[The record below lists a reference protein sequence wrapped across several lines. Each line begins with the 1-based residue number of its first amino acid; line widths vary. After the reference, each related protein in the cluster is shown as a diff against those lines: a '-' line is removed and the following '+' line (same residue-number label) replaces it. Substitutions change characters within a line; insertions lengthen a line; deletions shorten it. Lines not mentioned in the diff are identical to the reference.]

1 MAVENEQTSV
11 EFGTPNFRKIDV
23 PLQPQIKRQKTI
35 MKIHVLHTGEV
46 RVSPYLPFGGDNCN
60 LLKASGMTTPKEDWI
75 WLPVSVYLIEHP
87 KGLILV
93 DTGWHRDMSPEGVY
107 DKAAQIKS
115 LGSRV
120 LYNVNQGQIPL
131 GEAVDEQLATM
142 GIKPADLDYVLL
154 THLDCDHANGL
165 LAVKDAR
172 HIIVAQEELDCAR
185 KNGFIRYKKKWWKD
199 CDLETIAWN
208 GEEGPAGKSFDL
220 FGDGSIKMIN
230 IPGHCDGLCAVKITR
245 EDGKYVLLFSD
256 GGYATKSW
264 KEMITS
270 GVSLDKE
277 MQRKSLQWIREQSMD
292 PNCVESLAT
301 HDTEIK
307 PHVIEL

>member
-1 MAVENEQTSV
+1 M
-11 EFGTPNFRKIDV
+11 I
-23 PLQPQIKRQKTI
+23 
-35 MKIHVLHTGEV
+35 KIHVLHTGEV

-60 LLKASGMTTPKEDWI
+60 LLKASGMTTPKKDWI

-131 GEAVDEQLATM
+131 GKAVDEQLEGM
-142 GIKPADLDYVLL
+142 GIKPVDIDYVLL

-165 LAVKDAR
+165 RAVKDAKR
-172 HIIVAQEELDCAR
+172 ILVAAEELECAR
-185 KNGFIRYKKKWWKD
+185 KNGFIRYKKKWWEGVD
-199 CDLETIAWN
+199 MHTIEWN
-208 GEEGPAGKSFDL
+208 GTEGPAGKSFDL

-270 GVSLDKE
+270 GVSLDKDK
-277 MQRKSLQWIREQSMD
+277 QKKSLMWIREQSMD
-292 PNCVESLAT
+292 SNCMESLAT
-301 HDTEIK
+301 HDTDIK

>member
-1 MAVENEQTSV
+1 
-11 EFGTPNFRKIDV
+11 
-23 PLQPQIKRQKTI
+23 
-35 MKIHVLHTGEV
+35 MKVHVLHTGEV

-165 LAVKDAR
+165 RAVKNAK

-185 KNGFIRYKKKWWKD
+185 KNGFIRYKKKWWEGV
-199 CDLETIAWN
+199 DLQTIEWN
-208 GEEGPAGKSFDL
+208 GTEGPAQKSFDL

-270 GVSLDKE
+270 GVSLDKK
-277 MQRKSLQWIREQSMD
+277 MQRKSLQWIRDQSMD
-292 PNCVESLAT
+292 ANCIESLAT
-301 HDTEIK
+301 HDTDIK

>member
-1 MAVENEQTSV
+1 M
-11 EFGTPNFRKIDV
+11 
-23 PLQPQIKRQKTI
+23 

-46 RVSPYLPFGGDNCN
+46 RVSPYLPFGGDRCN

-165 LAVKDAR
+165 RAVKDAK

-185 KNGFIRYKKKWWKD
+185 KNGFIRYKKKWWEGV
-199 CDLETIAWN
+199 DLQTIEWN
-208 GEEGPAGKSFDL
+208 GTEGPAQKSFDL

-292 PNCVESLAT
+292 ANCIESLAT
-301 HDTEIK
+301 HDTDIK

>member
-1 MAVENEQTSV
+1 M
-11 EFGTPNFRKIDV
+11 
-23 PLQPQIKRQKTI
+23 
-35 MKIHVLHTGEV
+35 MKVNVLHTGEV

-165 LAVKDAR
+165 RAVKNAK

-185 KNGFIRYKKKWWKD
+185 KNGFIRYKKKWWEGV
-199 CDLETIAWN
+199 DLQTIEWN
-208 GEEGPAGKSFDL
+208 GTEGPAQKSFDL

-245 EDGKYVLLFSD
+245 EDGRYVLLFSD

-292 PNCVESLAT
+292 ANCIESLAT
-301 HDTEIK
+301 HDTDIK

>member
-1 MAVENEQTSV
+1 M
-11 EFGTPNFRKIDV
+11 
-23 PLQPQIKRQKTI
+23 
-35 MKIHVLHTGEV
+35 MKVHVLHTGEV

-165 LAVKDAR
+165 RAVKDAK

-185 KNGFIRYKKKWWKD
+185 KNGFIRYKKKWWEGV
-199 CDLETIAWN
+199 DLQTIVWN
-208 GEEGPAGKSFDL
+208 GTEGPAQKSFDL

-245 EDGKYVLLFSD
+245 EDGHYVLLFSD

-292 PNCVESLAT
+292 ANCIESLAT
-301 HDTEIK
+301 HDTDIK

>member
-1 MAVENEQTSV
+1 
-11 EFGTPNFRKIDV
+11 
-23 PLQPQIKRQKTI
+23 

-165 LAVKDAR
+165 RAVKDAK

-185 KNGFIRYKKKWWKD
+185 KNGFIRYKKKWWEGV
-199 CDLETIAWN
+199 DLQTIEWN
-208 GEEGPAGKSFDL
+208 GTEGPAQKSFDL

-230 IPGHCDGLCAVKITR
+230 IPGHCDGLCAVKVSR

-292 PNCVESLAT
+292 TNCIESLAT
-301 HDTEIK
+301 HDTDIK

>member
-1 MAVENEQTSV
+1 M
-11 EFGTPNFRKIDV
+11 
-23 PLQPQIKRQKTI
+23 

-46 RVSPYLPFGGDNCN
+46 RVSPYLPFGGDNCS

-131 GEAVDEQLATM
+131 GQAVDEQLATM
-142 GIKPADLDYVLL
+142 GIKPSDLDYVLL

-165 LAVKDAR
+165 RAVKDVK
-172 HIIVAQEELDCAR
+172 HILCAAEELECAR
-185 KNGFIRYKKKWWKD
+185 KNGFIRYKKKWWD
-199 CDLETIAWN
+199 GVDMHTIEWN
-208 GEEGPAGKSFDL
+208 GTEGPAGKSFDL

-230 IPGHCDGLCAVKITR
+230 IPGHCDGLCAVKVTR

-277 MQRKSLQWIREQSMD
+277 KQRESLMWIREQAMD
-292 PNCVESLAT
+292 PNCIESLAT
-301 HDTEIK
+301 HDTDIK

>member
-1 MAVENEQTSV
+1 MVM
-11 EFGTPNFRKIDV
+11 
-23 PLQPQIKRQKTI
+23 

-131 GEAVDEQLATM
+131 GEAVDEQLEAM

-165 LAVKDAR
+165 RAVKDAK

-185 KNGFIRYKKKWWKD
+185 KNGFIRYKMKWWEGV
-199 CDLETIAWN
+199 DLQTIEWN
-208 GEEGPAGKSFDL
+208 GTEGPAQKSFDL

-245 EDGKYVLLFSD
+245 EDGRYVLLFSD

-292 PNCVESLAT
+292 ANCIESLAT

>member
-1 MAVENEQTSV
+1 
-11 EFGTPNFRKIDV
+11 
-23 PLQPQIKRQKTI
+23 

-60 LLKASGMTTPKEDWI
+60 LLKASGMTTPKKDWI

-131 GEAVDEQLATM
+131 GEAVDEQLEAM

-165 LAVKDAR
+165 RAVKDAK

-185 KNGFIRYKKKWWKD
+185 KNGFIRYKKKWWEGVD
-199 CDLETIAWN
+199 MQTIKWN
-208 GEEGPAGKSFDL
+208 GTEGPAGKSFDL

-277 MQRKSLQWIREQSMD
+277 MQKKSLMWIREQAMD
-292 PNCVESLAT
+292 SNCIESLAT
-301 HDTEIK
+301 HDTDIK

>member
-1 MAVENEQTSV
+1 M
-11 EFGTPNFRKIDV
+11 
-23 PLQPQIKRQKTI
+23 IKV
-35 MKIHVLHTGEV
+35 HVLHTGEV

-60 LLKASGMTTPKEDWI
+60 LLKASGMTTPKEEWI

-131 GEAVDEQLATM
+131 GEAVDEQLMSM
-142 GIKPADLDYVLL
+142 GIKPAELDYVLL

-165 LAVKDAR
+165 RAVKDAK

-185 KNGFIRYKKKWWKD
+185 KNGFIRYKKKWWNGV
-199 CDLETIAWN
+199 DLQTIEWN
-208 GEEGPAGKSFDL
+208 GTEGPAGKSFDL

-230 IPGHCDGLCAVKITR
+230 IPGHCDGLCAIKITR
-245 EDGKYVLLFSD
+245 QDGRYVLLFSD

-264 KEMITS
+264 KEIITS
-270 GVSLDKE
+270 GVSLDKD

-292 PNCVESLAT
+292 ANCIESLAT
-301 HDTEIK
+301 HDTDIK

>member
-1 MAVENEQTSV
+1 M
-11 EFGTPNFRKIDV
+11 
-23 PLQPQIKRQKTI
+23 
-35 MKIHVLHTGEV
+35 
-46 RVSPYLPFGGDNCN
+46 
-60 LLKASGMTTPKEDWI
+60 
-75 WLPVSVYLIEHP
+75 
-87 KGLILV
+87 
-93 DTGWHRDMSPEGVY
+93 
-107 DKAAQIKS
+107 
-115 LGSRV
+115 
-120 LYNVNQGQIPL
+120 NQGQIPL
-131 GEAVDEQLATM
+131 GEAVDEQLETM
-142 GIKPADLDYVLL
+142 GIKPAALDYVLL

-165 LAVKDAR
+165 RAVKDAK

-185 KNGFIRYKKKWWKD
+185 KNGFIRYKKKWWEGVN
-199 CDLETIAWN
+199 LQTIEWN
-208 GEEGPAGKSFDL
+208 GTEGPAGKSFDL

-277 MQRKSLQWIREQSMD
+277 MQRKSLQWIRDQSLD
-292 PNCVESLAT
+292 RNCIESLAT
-301 HDTEIK
+301 HDTDIK

>member
-1 MAVENEQTSV
+1 MVM
-11 EFGTPNFRKIDV
+11 
-23 PLQPQIKRQKTI
+23 
-35 MKIHVLHTGEV
+35 MKVHVLHTGEV

-131 GEAVDEQLATM
+131 GEAVDEQLEAM

-165 LAVKDAR
+165 RAVKDAK

-185 KNGFIRYKKKWWKD
+185 KNGFIRYKKKWWEGV
-199 CDLETIAWN
+199 DLQTIEWN
-208 GEEGPAGKSFDL
+208 GTEGPAQKSFDL

-245 EDGKYVLLFSD
+245 EDGRYVLLFSD

-277 MQRKSLQWIREQSMD
+277 MQKKSLLWIREQSMD
-292 PNCVESLAT
+292 ANCIESLAT
-301 HDTEIK
+301 HDTDIK

>member
-1 MAVENEQTSV
+1 
-11 EFGTPNFRKIDV
+11 
-23 PLQPQIKRQKTI
+23 

-165 LAVKDAR
+165 RAVKNAK

-185 KNGFIRYKKKWWKD
+185 KNGFIRYKKKWWEGV
-199 CDLETIAWN
+199 DLQTIEWN
-208 GEEGPAGKSFDL
+208 GTEGPAQKSFDL

-277 MQRKSLQWIREQSMD
+277 MQRKSLQWIRDQSMD
-292 PNCVESLAT
+292 ANCIESLAT
-301 HDTEIK
+301 HDTDIK

>member
-1 MAVENEQTSV
+1 MDITCYLC
-11 EFGTPNFRKIDV
+11 RKIINT
-23 PLQPQIKRQKTI
+23 QNKII

-60 LLKASGMTTPKEDWI
+60 LLKASGMTTPKEEWI

-107 DKAAQIKS
+107 DKKAQVKS

-131 GEAVDEQLATM
+131 GEAADEQLATM
-142 GIKPADLDYVLL
+142 GIKPSDLDYVLL

-165 LAVKDAR
+165 RAVKDAK
-172 HIIVAQEELDCAR
+172 HILVAAEELECAR
-185 KNGFIRYKKKWWKD
+185 KNGFIRYKKKWWEGVD
-199 CDLETIAWN
+199 MQTIEWN
-208 GEEGPAGKSFDL
+208 GTEGPAGKSFDL

-277 MQRKSLQWIREQSMD
+277 MQRKSLMWIREQSMD
-292 PNCVESLAT
+292 ANCIESLAT
-301 HDTEIK
+301 HDTDIK

>member
-1 MAVENEQTSV
+1 
-11 EFGTPNFRKIDV
+11 
-23 PLQPQIKRQKTI
+23 

-165 LAVKDAR
+165 RAVKNAK

-185 KNGFIRYKKKWWKD
+185 KNGFIRYKKKWWEGV
-199 CDLETIAWN
+199 DLQTIEWN
-208 GEEGPAGKSFDL
+208 GTEGPAQKSFDL

-245 EDGKYVLLFSD
+245 EDGRYVLLFSD

-292 PNCVESLAT
+292 ANCIESLAT
-301 HDTEIK
+301 HDTDIK

>member
-1 MAVENEQTSV
+1 MVM
-11 EFGTPNFRKIDV
+11 
-23 PLQPQIKRQKTI
+23 
-35 MKIHVLHTGEV
+35 MKVHVLHTGEV

-131 GEAVDEQLATM
+131 GEAIDEQLETM
-142 GIKPADLDYVLL
+142 CIKPADLDYVLL

-165 LAVKDAR
+165 RAVKDAK

-185 KNGFIRYKKKWWKD
+185 KNGFIRYKKKWWEGV
-199 CDLETIAWN
+199 DLQTIEWN
-208 GEEGPAGKSFDL
+208 GTEGPAQKSFDL

-245 EDGKYVLLFSD
+245 EDGRYVLLFSD

-292 PNCVESLAT
+292 ANCIESLAT
-301 HDTEIK
+301 HDTDIK

>member
-1 MAVENEQTSV
+1 M
-11 EFGTPNFRKIDV
+11 
-23 PLQPQIKRQKTI
+23 

-131 GEAVDEQLATM
+131 GEAVDEQLETM

-165 LAVKDAR
+165 RAVKDAK

-185 KNGFIRYKKKWWKD
+185 KNGFIRYKKKWWEGV
-199 CDLETIAWN
+199 DLQTIEWN
-208 GEEGPAGKSFDL
+208 GTEGPAQKSFDL

-292 PNCVESLAT
+292 ANCIESLAT
-301 HDTEIK
+301 HDTDIK

>member
-1 MAVENEQTSV
+1 
-11 EFGTPNFRKIDV
+11 
-23 PLQPQIKRQKTI
+23 
-35 MKIHVLHTGEV
+35 MKIHVMHTGEV

-107 DKAAQIKS
+107 DKKAQVKS

-142 GIKPADLDYVLL
+142 GIKPCDLDYVLL

-165 LAVKDAR
+165 RAVKDAK
-172 HIIVAQEELDCAR
+172 HILV
-185 KNGFIRYKKKWWKD
+185 
-199 CDLETIAWN
+199 LEVVTIA
-208 GEEGPAGKSFDL
+208 KSRTIVS
-220 FGDGSIKMIN
+220 FGSLERLSGLTGAFQN
-230 IPGHCDGLCAVKITR
+230 IIMFVHTL
-245 EDGKYVLLFSD
+245 S
-256 GGYATKSW
+256 
-264 KEMITS
+264 
-270 GVSLDKE
+270 
-277 MQRKSLQWIREQSMD
+277 
-292 PNCVESLAT
+292 
-301 HDTEIK
+301 
-307 PHVIEL
+307 

>member
-1 MAVENEQTSV
+1 M
-11 EFGTPNFRKIDV
+11 
-23 PLQPQIKRQKTI
+23 
-35 MKIHVLHTGEV
+35 MKVHVLHTGEV

-131 GEAVDEQLATM
+131 GEAVDEQLEAM

-165 LAVKDAR
+165 RAVKDAK

-185 KNGFIRYKKKWWKD
+185 KNGFIRYKKKWWGGV
-199 CDLETIAWN
+199 DLQTIEWN
-208 GEEGPAGKSFDL
+208 GTEGPAQKSFDL

-292 PNCVESLAT
+292 ANCIESLAT
-301 HDTEIK
+301 HDTDIK

>member
-1 MAVENEQTSV
+1 M
-11 EFGTPNFRKIDV
+11 
-23 PLQPQIKRQKTI
+23 

-131 GEAVDEQLATM
+131 GEAVDEQLEAM

-165 LAVKDAR
+165 RAVKDAK

-185 KNGFIRYKKKWWKD
+185 KNGFIRYKKKWWEGV
-199 CDLETIAWN
+199 DLQTIEWN
-208 GEEGPAGKSFDL
+208 GTEGPAQKSFDL

-245 EDGKYVLLFSD
+245 EDGRYVLLFSD

-292 PNCVESLAT
+292 ANCIESLAT
-301 HDTEIK
+301 HDTDIK